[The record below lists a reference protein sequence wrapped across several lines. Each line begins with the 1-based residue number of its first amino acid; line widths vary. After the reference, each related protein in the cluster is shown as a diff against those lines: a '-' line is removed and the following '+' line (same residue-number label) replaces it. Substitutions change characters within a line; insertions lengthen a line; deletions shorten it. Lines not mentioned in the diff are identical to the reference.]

1 MKNLF
6 LILIGVW
13 LFCIFGFSTYHNW
26 HLTTP
31 EILSDPVNWVL
42 AGVLIVIGF
51 LITYWGSKG
60 E

>member
-6 LILIGVW
+6 LILMGIW
-13 LFCIFGFSTYHNW
+13 LFCIFGFSMYYNW

-31 EILSDPVNWVL
+31 EKLSDPVNWIL
-42 AGVLIVIGF
+42 CGVLIVIGF